1 MSKIID
7 YAIDHARLTVA
18 TLLFVLTAGFIAYV
32 TIPKEAEPDVKI
44 PIIYVQLTQRGIS
57 PEDAERLLL
66 RPVETQ
72 LKSVNNVKEMR
83 STAYEGGGYVLLEF
97 EAGFDSK
104 SALAD
109 VRAKVDDAK
118 HDLPK
123 DTDEPSV
130 QEVNLSLYP
139 VLVVALSGDVP
150 ERTML
155 HIARTAKNAIE
166 QVPGV
171 LSAELRGSRDE
182 AVEIVVEPM
191 LLKSYNVSLD
201 QLIAVTQASNN
212 LVAAG
217 ALEGQTGRFAV
228 KVPSLIEKPADVLDI
243 PIISSPGASVKLG
256 DVAQVK
262 PTFKDATGITRV
274 NGKPAMT
281 IEVSK
286 RSGANLI
293 ETVDGVKKVV
303 EQIKTTWP
311 AGVQVIFTQ
320 DKSKLIRQMLS
331 DLQNSVATGVLLVA
345 VIILFALGFR
355 ASLFI
360 GIAIPA
366 SFLAGVLALQLAG
379 LTVNI
384 VVLFSLILAVGMLV
398 DDAIIVSEFAERR
411 MSEGMAPKDAYILA
425 AKRMAGPVIAATATR
440 IAAFSPLL
448 FWPGVVGQFM
458 KYLPITLIATLSASL
473 VVALLITPTLG
484 ALLGKTAPM
493 PHDEQASDNGP
504 YMRTVRLALRY
515 PGTALALAAFLLI
528 AVQVAYGT
536 FGRGVEFFPNVEP
549 DYGQVIVHGRGNLS
563 IEEKNEAVGAVEERV
578 LAFDGLKTVYTR
590 VGEQPRGSSEISE
603 DTIGVI
609 QFEFADWKVRPPA
622 HRIMDAIRAK
632 TATIPGILVEVTA
645 PRAGPPTGK
654 PIQVQLSAINPD
666 QLPAAAKKV
675 AAILAT
681 RSDIRD
687 LDDGQPLPGIDWKIE
702 VDKAEAAKYGAGVGI
717 VGTAV
722 QLVTNGVKITEYR
735 PSDSDKA
742 VDIIVRFPQD
752 RRSLDQIDDLR
763 VQTTSG
769 SVPIGNFV
777 SRSPSPRVG
786 YLNRVAAS
794 RVMTVS
800 SNVAEG
806 VPSAKV
812 QQEIARELAQTDLG
826 PGVAWKL
833 KGEDE
838 ERAKASAFL
847 LKAFATAMFLI
858 FAILLAQFN
867 KLTSVAL
874 VLTAVVLSTIGVLLG
889 LLIMGQ
895 AFGVVMTGIGVIA
908 NAGVIVNN
916 NIVLIDTYDRLR
928 REGKPAHDAI
938 IATCRERARPVVL
951 TAITAIL
958 GVLPIAFG
966 VNLEFLAREVTV
978 GAPSTQWWINLST
991 AIVFGLGFATILTLI
1006 VTPAALMAIANLS
1019 EDRTRWV
1026 AHLKR
1031 WIPVPTENNIRVLW
1045 VSVVVWSGRMI
1056 SSRRS
1061 KLSKTK

>member
-7 YAIDHARLTVA
+7 YAISHARLTVA
-18 TLLFVLTAGFIAYV
+18 VLLFVLAAGFVAYV

-57 PEDAERLLL
+57 PEDAERLML

-72 LKSVNNVKEMR
+72 LKSVSNVKEMR

-155 HIARTAKNAIE
+155 HIARTAKNMIE
-166 QVPGV
+166 QAPGV

-182 AVEIVVEPM
+182 AVEIVAEPM
-191 LLKSYNVSLD
+191 LMKSYNVSLD
-201 QLIAVTQASNN
+201 QLVAVTQASNS

-217 ALEGQTGRFAV
+217 ALEGRTGRFSV
-228 KVPSLIEKPADVLDI
+228 KVPSLIEKPADVLNI
-243 PIISSPGASVKLG
+243 PIISSPGASVTLG
-256 DVAQVK
+256 DIAQVK

-311 AGVQVIFTQ
+311 AGVQVTFTQ

-345 VIILFALGFR
+345 VIVLFALGFR

-366 SFLAGVLALQLAG
+366 SFLAGVLGLQLAG

-411 MSEGMAPKDAYILA
+411 MSEGMAPKDAYTLA

-473 VVALLITPTLG
+473 VVALLFTPTLG
-484 ALLGKTAPM
+484 VLLGKATPVS
-493 PHDEQASDNGP
+493 HDDRTSDKGP
-504 YMRTVRLALRY
+504 YMRTVRLALRH
-515 PGTALALAAFLLI
+515 PGMTLALAAFLLI
-528 AVQVAYGT
+528 AVQVTYGA
-536 FGRGVEFFPNVEP
+536 FGRGVEFFPSVEP

-563 IEEKNEAVGAVEERV
+563 IEEKNKVVGTVEERV

-590 VGEQPRGSSEISE
+590 VGEQPRGSSEITE

-622 HRIMDAIRAK
+622 HQIMDAIRAK
-632 TATIPGILVEVTA
+632 TADIPGILVEVTA

-666 QLPAAAKKV
+666 QLPAAAKTV
-675 AAILAT
+675 AAILAN
-681 RSDIRD
+681 RRDIRD
-687 LDDGQPLPGIDWKIE
+687 LDDGQPLPGIDWKIS

-763 VQTTSG
+763 VQTASG
-769 SVPIGNFV
+769 SVPISNFV

-786 YLNRVAAS
+786 YINRVAAS

-800 SNVAEG
+800 SNLAEG

-812 QQEIARELAQTDLG
+812 QQEIAQELAQADLG
-826 PGVAWKL
+826 PGVMWKL

-847 LKAFATAMFLI
+847 LKAFATALFLI

-867 KLTSVAL
+867 KLTSVML
-874 VLTAVVLSTIGVLLG
+874 VLTAIVLSTIGVLLG

-895 AFGVVMTGIGVIA
+895 AFGVVMTGIGIIA

-928 REGKPAHDAI
+928 REGRPAYDAI
-938 IATCRERARPVVL
+938 IETCRERARPVAL

-1019 EDRTRWV
+1019 EGRTRWI
-1026 AHLKR
+1026 AHLNR
-1031 WIPVPTENNIRVLW
+1031 WIPVPTENHIRVSW
-1045 VSVVVWSGRMI
+1045 AGFAAWSGQTIR
-1056 SSRRS
+1056 SWGS
-1061 KLSKTK
+1061 KLPRKK

>member
-1 MSKIID
+1 MSRIID
-7 YAIDHARLTVA
+7 YAISHARLTIAV
-18 TLLFVLTAGFIAYV
+18 LIFVLLAGLVAYV
-32 TIPKEAEPDVKI
+32 TIAKEAEPDVKI

-72 LKSVNNVKEMR
+72 LKSVSNVKEMR
-83 STAYEGGGYVLLEF
+83 STAFEGGGYVLLEF

-104 SALAD
+104 AALAD

-123 DTDEPSV
+123 DVDEPSV

-150 ERTML
+150 ERSML
-155 HIARTAKNAIE
+155 HIARAAKNAIE
-166 QVPGV
+166 QTSGV
-171 LSAELRGSRDE
+171 LSAELRGARDE
-182 AVEIVVEPM
+182 VVEIVAEPM
-191 LLKSYNVSLD
+191 LMKSYNVSID
-201 QLIAVTQASNN
+201 QLMAVTQASNS

-217 ALEGQTGRFAV
+217 ALEGETGRFAV
-228 KVPSLIEKPADVLDI
+228 KVPSLIEKPTDVLSI
-243 PIISSPGASVKLG
+243 PVVSSADATVTLG

-286 RSGANLI
+286 RPGANLI
-293 ETVDGVKKVV
+293 ETVDAVKKVV
-303 EQIKTTWP
+303 EQMKTTWP
-311 AGVQVIFTQ
+311 AGVQVSYIQ

-331 DLQNSVATGVLLVA
+331 DLQNSVATAVLLVA

-366 SFLAGVLALQLAG
+366 SFLAGVLGLQLAG

-411 MSEGMAPKDAYILA
+411 LSEGMESRQAYSLA

-448 FWPGVVGQFM
+448 FWPGVVGEFM

-473 VVALLITPTLG
+473 VVALLFTPTLG
-484 ALLGKTAPM
+484 ALLGKAAPTAN
-493 PHDEQASDNGP
+493 DDRVSDDGP
-504 YMRTVRLALRY
+504 YMRVVRMALRH
-515 PGTALALAAFLLI
+515 PGSTLLLAACLLI
-528 AVQVAYGT
+528 VVQVAYGK
-536 FGRGVEFFPNVEP
+536 FGNGVEFFPEVEP

-563 IEEKNEAVGAVEERV
+563 IDEKNRMVAAVEDRV
-578 LAFDGLKTVYTR
+578 LGFDSLKTVYTR
-590 VGEQPRGSSEISE
+590 VGEQPRGSNEITE

-609 QFEFADWKVRPPA
+609 QFEFADWRSRPTA
-622 HRIMDAIRAK
+622 HEIMDAIRAR
-632 TATIPGILVEVTA
+632 TADIPGVLVEVTA

-654 PIQVQLSAINPD
+654 PIQVQLSALDPA

-675 AAILAT
+675 AALLAA

-687 LDDGQPLPGIDWKIE
+687 LDDGQPLPGIDWQIG
-702 VDKAEAAKYGAGVGI
+702 VDKAEAAKYGASVGI
-717 VGTAV
+717 VGNAV

-735 PSDSDKA
+735 PAESDKA

-752 RRSLDQIDDLR
+752 RRSLDQIDELR
-763 VQTTSG
+763 VQTPSG
-769 SVPIGNFV
+769 NVPIGNFV
-777 SRSPSPRVG
+777 SRSPHPRVG
-786 YLNRVAAS
+786 YINRVGGH

-806 VPSAKV
+806 VPTAEVQQDVARQLAKV
-812 QQEIARELAQTDLG
+812 DLG
-826 PGVAWKL
+826 PGVTWKL

-847 LKAFATAMFLI
+847 LKAFGTAIFLI

-874 VLTAVVLSTIGVLLG
+874 VLTAVVLSTVGVLLG

-928 REGKPAHDAI
+928 REGKAAYDAI
-938 IATCRERARPVVL
+938 VETCRERARPVVL
-951 TAITAIL
+951 TAVTAIL

-966 VNLEFLAREVTV
+966 VNIEFFSREVTV

-1006 VTPAALMAIANLS
+1006 VTPAALMAVANVS
-1019 EDRTRWV
+1019 ERRRRWAAGLRLRVAGLRKGRALWPTWKVAADRAAALVR
-1026 AHLKR
+1026 LNPPK
-1031 WIPVPTENNIRVLW
+1031 
-1045 VSVVVWSGRMI
+1045 
-1056 SSRRS
+1056 
-1061 KLSKTK
+1061 